1 MMYDKFVRRC
11 KDRGIA
17 EPTYDEYS
25 NIIEPVYNYHPV
37 FDGNFAEDR
46 CAEIYK
52 IGGLGVFL
60 AMRED
65 ADAAKELEL
74 ECQKM
79 QNKFGE
85 AIRNAEI
92 KLREL
97 VDAKN
102 AEDEACRLMREA
114 NEEMRA
120 FRESV
125 RNLWRCA

>member
-1 MMYDKFVRRC
+1 MMYDEFTKRC
-11 KDRGIA
+11 DNLGIA
-17 EPTYDEYS
+17 RPTFYEYS

-37 FDGNFAEDR
+37 FDGNFAKDR

-52 IGGLGVFL
+52 VGGLGVFL

-74 ECQKM
+74 ECQNLH
-79 QNKFGE
+79 NKFGE
-85 AIRNAEI
+85 AVRNVEI

-97 VDAKN
+97 DDAKK
-102 AEDEACRLMREA
+102 AEDEACRSMREA
-114 NEEMRA
+114 YEEMRA

>member
-1 MMYDKFVRRC
+1 MMYEEFTKRC
-11 KDRGIA
+11 DNLGIA
-17 EPTYDEYS
+17 RPTYDEYS

-37 FDGNFAEDR
+37 FDGNFAKDR

-52 IGGLGVFL
+52 VGGLGVFL
-60 AMRED
+60 DMSNVAEE
-65 ADAAKELEL
+65 AKQMEVK
-74 ECQKM
+74 CQ
-79 QNKFGE
+79 NLHDKFGE
-85 AIRNAEI
+85 AVRNVEI

-97 VDAKN
+97 DDAKK
-102 AEDEACRLMREA
+102 AEDEACRLMHEA